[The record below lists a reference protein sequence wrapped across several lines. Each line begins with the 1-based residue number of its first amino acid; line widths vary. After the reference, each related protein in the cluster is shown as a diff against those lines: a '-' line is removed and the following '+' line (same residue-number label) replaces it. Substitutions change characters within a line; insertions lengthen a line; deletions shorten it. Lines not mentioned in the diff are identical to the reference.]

1 MMLAQRKLAP
11 FEEAL
16 ARERVSLRSLSGP
29 PARELDRLHLEEI
42 AASTAL
48 AGAKLS
54 LPEVEALVARGVVL
68 GPQPLERC
76 LAVADYADAV
86 RFLREAPLPGARRPY
101 LRLEEVVGL
110 HGRALRRSAAGEPGT
125 WRAINVGPL
134 GGGMMPPGPSLVP
147 RQMLALVDRFGAGP
161 PAGASS
167 LLWVVEAHRR
177 FTRIHPFRHGT
188 GRTGRLL
195 VNLLLRRLDL
205 PPFALR
211 GRAAECYLAA
221 LNQAGSP
228 EPAAL
233 ATILARALLASEAR
247 LNNAAGARGD
257 LHPLASLAEGAGKD
271 ALYKAAQR
279 GRLRVVRQRGAL
291 FTTEAWIAEYRSS
304 RRSR

>member
-1 MMLAQRKLAP
+1 MQAHRRLAT

-16 ARERVSLRSLSGP
+16 VRERSSLRSLEGA
-29 PARELDRLHLEEI
+29 PARELDRLYLEEI

-68 GPQPLERC
+68 GPQSLEDC
-76 LAVADYADAV
+76 LLVADYADAV
-86 RFLREAPLPGARRPY
+86 RFLREVPLPAGRRPY
-101 LRLEEVVGL
+101 LRLEEIVGL
-110 HGRALRRSAAGEPGT
+110 HGRALCRSAAGEPGT

-134 GGGMMPPGPSLVP
+134 SGGMMPPGPALVP
-147 RQMLALVDRFGAGP
+147 RQMLALVDRCAAGP
-161 PAGASS
+161 PAGSS
-167 LLWVVEAHRR
+167 RLLWVVELHRR
-177 FTRIHPFRHGT
+177 FTRIHPFRRGT

-195 VNLLLRRLDL
+195 VSLLLRRLDL

-211 GRAAECYLAA
+211 GNAAERYLTA

-228 EPAAL
+228 EPSAL
-233 ATILARALLASEAR
+233 ASILARALLASETR
-247 LNNAAGARGD
+247 LNHAASGSAD
-257 LHPLASLAEGAGKD
+257 LRPLASLAESAGKE

-279 GRLRVVRQRGAL
+279 GRLRVVRRQGAL
-291 FTTEAWIAEYRSS
+291 FTTEAWIAEYRTS